1 LNKLTTPVRRFC
13 QAILRQY
20 PLMKKELAALEEE
33 KQAIAEKVPVA
44 TWQEPV
50 RVSAIGDRT
59 ANQAFKRSSPIFCV
73 KIPLV
78 RTKCFYHHRLA
89 YYTASDPLGV
99 KDTLSLGF
107 AALDTRGLRR
117 IRILTG
123 GDRLSYLNYFFL

>member
-1 LNKLTTPVRRFC
+1 MSDKKQISELEFRED
-13 QAILRQY
+13 ILY
-20 PLMKKELAALEEE
+20 HKE
-33 KQAIAEKVPVA
+33 
-44 TWQEPV
+44 
-50 RVSAIGDRT
+50 
-59 ANQAFKRSSPIFCV
+59 RSSPIFCV

>member
-1 LNKLTTPVRRFC
+1 LLSDH
-13 QAILRQY
+13 
-20 PLMKKELAALEEE
+20 ALE
-33 KQAIAEKVPVA
+33 
-44 TWQEPV
+44 
-50 RVSAIGDRT
+50 R
-59 ANQAFKRSSPIFCV
+59 RSSPIFCV

-123 GDRLSYLNYFFL
+123 GDRLSYLNYFLKLQY

>member
-1 LNKLTTPVRRFC
+1 MGKP
-13 QAILRQY
+13 ILHNY
-20 PLMKKELAALEEE
+20 TDSTFPSVL
-33 KQAIAEKVPVA
+33 I
-44 TWQEPV
+44 
-50 RVSAIGDRT
+50 
-59 ANQAFKRSSPIFCV
+59 FKDPPKFIDYEITSKHQPRSSPIFCV

-123 GDRLSYLNYFFL
+123 GD